1 MTMRTAVL
9 SLFVAAVM
17 TVPATAQDRSHN
29 DSLNAVHFNL
39 NDVVV
44 VGTRTPKLLK
54 DTPIQT
60 RLITAADIEK
70 SDATDVKDLL
80 QQEMPGVEFS
90 YAKNQQVHLNFT
102 GFGGQGILFLVDGER
117 LAGETMDD
125 VDFTR
130 LNLDN
135 VDHIEITKGA
145 ASALYGS
152 NACGGVV
159 NIITKEA
166 AEPWTLN
173 VNGRLAHHNERRFG
187 GLIGLGGKKVGN
199 LLSVNHTR
207 TDNYNVHSADN
218 PATQVVTTIYGGR
231 TWNVK
236 DQLTVRPADNLKLVG
251 RAGYFF
257 RQVTRTVDSP
267 ERYRDFSAG
276 LRGLW
281 DVSARDNMELSYS
294 FDQYDKST
302 LQRISG
308 LDVRHYS
315 NVQNSVRGLYS
326 HSWTNGNT
334 LTIGADFM
342 HDYLMNK
349 NLEDKSKDQNSF
361 DLFTQFDWILTPEWE
376 IVGALRYDH
385 FSDGNDTHV
394 TPKVSARYRPLRN
407 LNIRIGYGMGF
418 RAPTLKE
425 KYYNFDMEGIWIIN
439 GNPDLKAE
447 LSHNLNVSADYTSG
461 HFNFTVGAYYNDVDN
476 KLTTGLPHYL
486 PGDDKQLY
494 LDYVNLDNYSI
505 YGGEATV
512 QAYWNNGLSGRV
524 SYSYANERLPKDG
537 DGNTINNQYIP
548 ARKHSVTARVDWDRQ
563 ISGNYGIRLSLNGR
577 FLSGVDNKEYIDYYD
592 ISRGTVKVHYPAYT
606 LWKLSLVQR
615 FGKGIKITAAVDN
628 LFNYKPK
635 YYYLNCPLTDGTNV
649 MVGLD
654 IDVDKLF

>member
-1 MTMRTAVL
+1 MRTAAL
-9 SLFVAAVM
+9 SLSVVAAF
-17 TVPATAQDRSHN
+17 TVGTAIAQTASRK
-29 DSLNAVHFNL
+29 DSLNSSYFNL

-60 RLITAADIEK
+60 RLITSADIEK
-70 SDATDVKDLL
+70 SDATNIQDLL
-80 QQEMPGVEFS
+80 QQEMPGIEFS

-159 NIITKEA
+159 NIITKEVNK
-166 AEPWTLN
+166 PWTLN
-173 VNGRLAHHNERRFG
+173 VNGRLARHNEQRFG
-187 GLIGLGGKKVGN
+187 GSLGLGGKTVGN
-199 LLSVNHTR
+199 LLSVGYTS
-207 TDNYNVHSADN
+207 TDNYNVHSAEN
-218 PATQVVTTIYGGR
+218 PETQVVQTVYGGR

-236 DQLTVRPADNLKLVG
+236 DQLTVRPSDNLKIVG

-267 ERYRDFSAG
+267 ERYRDFSAR
-276 LRGLW
+276 LKGLW
-281 DVSARDNMELSYS
+281 HLSTHDNIEVSYS

-302 LQRISG
+302 FQRISN

-315 NVQNSVRGLYS
+315 NVQNTVRGLYS
-326 HSWTNGNT
+326 HNWGNGNT
-334 LTIGADFM
+334 LTFGTDFM
-342 HDYLMNK
+342 HDYLLNK
-349 NLEDKSKDQNSF
+349 NLENKTRDQNTC
-361 DLFTQFDWILTPEWE
+361 DLFGQFDWILTPQWE
-376 IVGALRYDH
+376 IVSALRYDH
-385 FSDGNDTHV
+385 FSEGNDTHV
-394 TPKVSARYRPLRN
+394 TPKVTVRYQPLHN
-407 LNIRIGYGMGF
+407 LNLRLGYGMGF
-418 RAPTLKE
+418 RAPSLKE
-425 KYYNFDMEGIWIIN
+425 RYYDFDMEGIWIIN

-447 LSHNLNVSADYTSG
+447 LSHNFNASADYTNG
-461 HFNFTVGAYYNDVDN
+461 HFNFTVCAYYNDVKN
-476 KLTTGLPHYL
+476 KLTTGLPHYQ
-486 PGDDKQLY
+486 PGDNKQLY
-494 LDYVNLDNYSI
+494 LDYVNLDNYSV

-512 QAYWNNGLSGRV
+512 QACFDNGLSGRL
-524 SYSYANERLPKDG
+524 SYSYTNEQLPKDG

-548 ARKHSVTARVDWDRQ
+548 ARKHSLTARVDWDRQ
-563 ISGNYGIRLSLNGR
+563 ITENYGIRLSVNGR
-577 FLSGVDNKEYIDYYD
+577 FLSGVDNIEYIDYYD
-592 ISRGTVKVHYPAYT
+592 ISRGTTNVHYPAYT

-615 FGKGIKITAAVDN
+615 FGKGVKLTAAVDN

-635 YYYLNCPLTDGTNV
+635 YYYLNCPMTDGTNF
-649 MVGLD
+649 MIGLD
-654 IDVDKLF
+654 IDVDKQF

>member
-1 MTMRTAVL
+1 MRTAVL
-9 SLFVAAVM
+9 SLSIIAAIM
-17 TVPATAQDRSHN
+17 TVPAMAQYRSN
-29 DSLNAVHFNL
+29 KDSLHATYFNL
-39 NDVVV
+39 DDVVV

-60 RLITAADIEK
+60 RFISASDIEK
-70 SDATDVKDLL
+70 SDATNIKDLL
-80 QQEMPGVEFS
+80 QQEMPGMEFS

-152 NACGGVV
+152 NACGGVI
-159 NIITKEA
+159 NIITKEVSK
-166 AEPWTLN
+166 PWTLN
-173 VNGRLAHHNERRFG
+173 VNGRLARHNEQRFG
-187 GLIGLGGKKVGN
+187 GSLGLRNKALSN
-199 LLSVNHTR
+199 LLSVNHTQ
-207 TDNYNVHSADN
+207 TDNYDVYSADD
-218 PATQVVTTIYGGR
+218 PATQVVNTIYGGR

-236 DQLTVRPADNLKLVG
+236 NQSTAHLADNMKIIG

-257 RQVTRTVDSP
+257 RQLTRTIDTP

-281 DVSARDNMELSYS
+281 DISKNDIVELSYS

-302 LQRISG
+302 FQRISG
-308 LDVRHYS
+308 LDIRHYS
-315 NVQNSVRGLYS
+315 NVQNIVRGLYC
-326 HSWTNGNT
+326 HSWNSGNT
-334 LTIGADFM
+334 LTFGTDFM
-342 HDYLMNK
+342 HDFLMNK
-349 NLEDKSKDQNSF
+349 NLEDKSREQNTF
-361 DLFTQFDWILTPEWE
+361 DLFTQFDWIMTPQWE
-376 IVGALRYDH
+376 IVSALRYDH
-385 FSDGNDTHV
+385 FSDGNDTRI
-394 TPKVSARYRPLRN
+394 TPKVTVRYQPLHN
-407 LNIRIGYGMGF
+407 LNIRLGYGMGF

-439 GNPDLKAE
+439 GNPNLKAE
-447 LSHNLNVSADYTSG
+447 LSHNFNVSADYTNG
-461 HFNFTVGAYYNDVDN
+461 HFNFTLCTYYNDINN
-476 KLTTGLPHYL
+476 KLTTGLPHYMQ
-486 PGDDKQLY
+486 GDDKQLY

-512 QAYWNNGLSGRV
+512 QARWDNGLSGRV
-524 SYSYANERLPKDG
+524 SYSYVNEHLPKDK

-548 ARKHSVTARVDWDRQ
+548 ARKHSFTARVDWNKQ
-563 ISGNYGIRLSLNGR
+563 ISDNYGIRLSINGW
-577 FLSGVDNKEYIDYYD
+577 FLSGVDNIEYIDYYD
-592 ISRGTVKVHYPAYT
+592 ISRGTVEVHYPSYT
-606 LWKLSLVQR
+606 LWKLSLVQK
-615 FGKGIKITAAVDN
+615 FGKGIKLTAAVDN

-649 MVGLD
+649 MVGLGID
-654 IDVDKLF
+654 IDKLF